1 MQKYLYR
8 RQYLLGPRG
17 SEGLIPGDAIP
28 VTEGYHLTAH
38 PELEVTR
45 GSAGGN
51 WLLLLGYLLDPYH
64 PEAGNE
70 AIIQGIVRDARTP
83 DDIFSHLC
91 SKCGRYVAIAKTGD
105 EVRMFSDAA
114 GMRQIFYGTDAAGDV
129 WCASQPHIIA
139 HCLNIPVDEATR
151 SDLAKTALFA
161 TGKYWYPGS
170 VTLFDGVHH
179 LMPNHYLDL
188 KKKETA
194 RYWPGH
200 SLQPAPVEE
209 CVAKSGEL
217 LSGIID
223 SAGCRFS
230 NLAFAIS
237 SGLDSRV
244 LLAAS
249 RRTSGKIRYFTH
261 VQSGESEPD
270 PRLSIP
276 SALCNTLGLSHVY
289 VHEEEDMD
297 AAFEQLFNANVFT
310 ARRSTMSNAY
320 AIYKQL
326 GVEEKDLT
334 VIYGNCAE
342 ITKRDRSRYPK
353 LPDFL
358 ITGTSI
364 TEMALLSRSTTALR
378 EFEGWLGSLR
388 GLAQHCNL
396 DVLDLLH
403 WEHRV
408 GSWAAMS
415 FHEYETAFEIVCPYS
430 CRRYIE
436 LLLAVPFKYRT
447 KPDYLLQKRIARAL
461 WPETLGLPINPG
473 NSRVKKSVEDL
484 LYRTNLYDVLKYLLM
499 MYYRR
504 HKVPR

>member
-8 RQYLLGPRG
+8 RQYLLGPRC
-17 SEGLIPGDAIP
+17 SEGLIPGEAIA
-28 VTEGYHLTAH
+28 VAEGYHLTAH

-45 GSAGGN
+45 ASAGGN
-51 WLLLLGYLLDPYH
+51 WLLLLGYVLDPFH
-64 PEAGNE
+64 PEEDNE
-70 AIIQGIVRDARTP
+70 AIIQGMVRDARTP
-83 DDIFSHLC
+83 DDIFSRLRD
-91 SKCGRYVAIAKTGD
+91 KCGRYVVIAKTGD
-105 EVRMFSDAA
+105 ELRMFSDAA
-114 GMRQIFYGTDAAGDV
+114 GMRQIFYCEDAAGKV
-129 WCASQPHIIA
+129 WCSSQPHIIA

-161 TGKYWYPGS
+161 TQKYWYPGS
-170 VTLFDGVHH
+170 VTLFDGIRH

-188 KKKETA
+188 KKKETV
-194 RYWPGH
+194 RYWPNR

-223 SAGCRFS
+223 SAGYRFS

-261 VQSGESEPD
+261 LQHGESKTD
-270 PRLSIP
+270 TSLSIP
-276 SALCNTLGLSHVY
+276 SLLCNALGLSHVY
-289 VHEEEDMD
+289 VHEEEAIDG
-297 AAFEQLFNANVFT
+297 AFEQLFNANVFT

-320 AIYKQL
+320 AIYRQFGL
-326 GVEEKDLT
+326 EGKDLT

-353 LPDFL
+353 LPNFL
-358 ITGTSI
+358 ITGKSI
-364 TEMALLSRSTTALR
+364 TEMALLSRSATALK
-378 EFEGWLGSLR
+378 EFEGWLTSLR
-388 GLAQHCNL
+388 SLAEQYDL

-430 CRRYIE
+430 CRQYIE
-436 LLLAVPFKYRT
+436 LLLGVPFKYRT
-447 KPDYLLQKRIARAL
+447 KPDYLLQKRIAKAL

-473 NSRVKKSVEDL
+473 NSRVKKNVEDF

-499 MYYRR
+499 MFYRR